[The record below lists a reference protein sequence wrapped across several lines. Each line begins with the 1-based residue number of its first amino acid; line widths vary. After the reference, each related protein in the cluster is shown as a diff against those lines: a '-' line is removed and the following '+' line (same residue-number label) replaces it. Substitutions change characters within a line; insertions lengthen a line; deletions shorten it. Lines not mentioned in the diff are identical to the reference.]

1 MLIARG
7 GADLCCLAEESF
19 DSMKFRDLV
28 RKGRIL
34 RVAGPVLDAFTAF
47 AAFILSYVTAYG
59 ERFMFAVPGLEEKGL
74 AFVAIFICFYWLFSA
89 NRGSWRYFSIPDM
102 VTIVK
107 VVSASVIAYTIA
119 AFLMTRGSNVPRSV
133 PVLTLIYLVA
143 GLSFSRTA
151 YRLLMERSFFSRPA
165 MSGLPERTARNV
177 LLYGLTDN
185 AESFI
190 RANRRGAASEFNI
203 VGILD
208 DGVLN
213 QARIVQGVKVVGGF
227 EDLEL
232 LVERF
237 RARGTPI
244 SELID
249 TEEAPSRQ
257 HLAEVVQLATRLGI
271 RVSRIPDFTETAQ
284 LTGQSLLQPKPIDL
298 SDLLGRPEIAADL
311 ASVARLIN
319 GRVVLV
325 TGAGGSIGSELCRQI
340 AEYGPAQ
347 LVLADASEL
356 HLYRLDMELRESCP
370 QIRIEA
376 NLVDVRDNTR
386 VEAVFERF
394 RPNLV
399 FHAAALKHVPIVEE
413 NPVEG
418 IKTNLLGT
426 RNVAEAAVRFGA
438 SNFVLI
444 STDKAVK
451 PTNVMGASKRAAEA
465 YCQSLDIASQTTL
478 FTTVRFGNVLGSNGS
493 VVPRFEKQ
501 IAEGGPVT
509 VTHPEI
515 TRFFMSIPEAVCL
528 VLNAAAAYAGRKRG
542 DIVVL
547 DMGKPVRIV
556 DLAERMIQLAGLRPY
571 IDIDIVFTGLRPGE
585 KLHEELF
592 DSTEILQRGPDMPYF
607 AASPRVI
614 DKEVLH
620 KTILFLEQ
628 AVEHED
634 RERAVELLRHI
645 VPEFRPGA
653 VLARDDDDYDPE
665 AMVIRID
672 RKAKT
677 RPSGPKPVA

>member
-1 MLIARG
+1 MLIAQG
-7 GADLCCLAEESF
+7 GACSGCRAKETF
-19 DSMKFRDLV
+19 DSMNFRQVMRRAGL
-28 RKGRIL
+28 L
-34 RVAGPVLDAFTAF
+34 RAAGVLLDVFTAF

-74 AFVAIFICFYWLFSA
+74 AFVAIFVCFYWLFSA
-89 NRGSWRYFSIPDM
+89 HRGSWRYFSIPDM
-102 VTIVK
+102 MTIIK

-143 GLSFSRTA
+143 GMSFYRTA
-151 YRLLMERSFFSRPA
+151 YRLLMERSVFSRPWA
-165 MSGLPERTARNV
+165 LPGTPARPMRHV

-203 VGILD
+203 LGILD
-208 DGVLN
+208 DGILN
-213 QARIVQGVKVVGGF
+213 QTRTVQGVRVIGTF
-227 EDLEL
+227 EDLGAL
-232 LVERF
+232 AGRF
-237 RARGTPI
+237 RARGTPV

-257 HLAEVVQLATRLGI
+257 HLAEVVQVGTRLGI
-271 RVSRIPDFTETAQ
+271 KVARIPDFTETAL
-284 LTGQSLLQPKPIDL
+284 LTGQSLLQPKAIDL
-298 SDLLGRPEIAADL
+298 SDLLGRPEITADL

-319 GRVVLV
+319 GRTVLV

-340 AEYGPAQ
+340 AEYGPTQ
-347 LVLADASEL
+347 LVVTDASEL
-356 HLYRLDMELRESCP
+356 HLYRLDMELRENYP
-370 QIRIEA
+370 RIRVET
-376 NLVDVRDNTR
+376 NLVDVRDNIR
-386 VEAVFERF
+386 VEHIFERF
-394 RPNLV
+394 QPNIV

-426 RNVAEAAVRFGA
+426 RNVAEAAVKFGA

-465 YCQSLDIASQTTL
+465 YCQSLDIASRTTL

-501 IAEGGPVT
+501 IAEGGPLT

-528 VLNAAAAYAGRKRG
+528 VLNAAAAYDGRKRG
-542 DIVVL
+542 DIMVL

-556 DLAERMIQLAGLRPY
+556 DLAERMIQLAGLKPY
-571 IDIDIVFTGLRPGE
+571 VDVDIVFTGLRPGE

-592 DSTEILQRGPDMPYF
+592 DSEEVLQRAPDVPYF
-607 AASPRVI
+607 VASPRVI
-614 DKEVLH
+614 DKELLH
-620 KTILFLEQ
+620 KTILFLEE
-628 AVEHED
+628 AVEKED
-634 RERAVELLRHI
+634 RVRAAELLRHI

-665 AMVIRID
+665 AMIGRVD
-672 RKAKT
+672 GKT
-677 RPSGPKPVA
+677 KTPSFPKLVT